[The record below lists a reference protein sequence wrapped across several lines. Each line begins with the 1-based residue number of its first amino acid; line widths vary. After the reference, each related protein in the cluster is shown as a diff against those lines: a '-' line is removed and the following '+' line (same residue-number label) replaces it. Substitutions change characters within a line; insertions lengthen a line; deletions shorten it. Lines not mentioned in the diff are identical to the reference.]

1 MVLKVEFEKEFERK
15 FRELA
20 MKKYGYS
27 RGAIKK
33 ASEEAIEI
41 WIEMENRDLPKI
53 ERPIK
58 NIRGIMKNLKGRY
71 TSVELQ
77 HETSKLWTYKR

>member
-53 ERPIK
+53 ERPVK
-58 NIRGIMKNLKGRY
+58 NIRGIMKNLKGKY

-77 HETSKLWTYKR
+77 HETIKLWTDKK

>member
-20 MKKYGYS
+20 MRKFGFSK
-27 RGAIKK
+27 GAIKK
-33 ASEEAIEI
+33 ASEEAIEV
-41 WIEMENRDLPKI
+41 WIEMEDNELPKI
-53 ERPIK
+53 QK
-58 NIRGIMKNLKGRY
+58 QANIRGILKAYKGKY

-77 HETSKLWTYKR
+77 HEARKLWANKK